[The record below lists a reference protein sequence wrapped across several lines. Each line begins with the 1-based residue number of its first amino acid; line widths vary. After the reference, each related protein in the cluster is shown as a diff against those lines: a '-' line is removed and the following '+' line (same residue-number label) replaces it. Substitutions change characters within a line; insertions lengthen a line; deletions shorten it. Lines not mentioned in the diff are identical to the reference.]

1 MALKSFKSFKCK
13 RCKKYLSLLS
23 SVFKKKGVVFSLL
36 SALFLTI
43 ACYFMNN
50 LPVLTGESVLQ
61 YQIIQ
66 QLCDI
71 FGKHQE
77 VDYGNNVVYYNTSY
91 DQITVPAIDYH
102 GSIYPDTIGVN
113 VITNRKKLADFLD
126 LLEKADKYSFVIVD
140 LAFDEN
146 DVSPD
151 DSYLYDKILG
161 MRDIVVAN
169 GDRFRL
175 TPKLKGQNKDALV
188 SYYVTLASTNLGRY
202 EYSEKDKRSIP
213 LFVYESLYP
222 DKVMKRYGFGRFSLY
237 FSGGKLC
244 QNSNFLTFDDYLSVE
259 SDNDINDDLDYS
271 YEELPYDNIGQIL
284 NSADSIEAIIE
295 NVASRTDSA
304 IVIIGDIK
312 NDIHDTY
319 MGEKPG
325 PLIMARALQTLR
337 EGKHIVSFWNSIIWF
352 FIFFMIS
359 LVIYIDKPVSMY
371 FPVIKKIPYKFV
383 HLLLSLLSYSVVLL
397 LCSFIEYAYFDR
409 VTSLVIP
416 IIYFSIL
423 KLVIQYRKLDAI

>member
-1 MALKSFKSFKCK
+1 MSLKAFICQ
-13 RCKKYLSLLS
+13 RCKKFLSLLS

-43 ACYFMNN
+43 ACYFANN
-50 LPVLTGESVLQ
+50 LPVLTGESMLQ

-66 QLCDI
+66 FFCDLI
-71 FGKHQE
+71 GKHQE
-77 VDYGNNVVYYNTSY
+77 VDYGKKVVYYNTSY
-91 DQITVPAIDYH
+91 DQVTVPAIDYH
-102 GSIYPDTIGVN
+102 GSDFPDTIGVN
-113 VITNRKKLADFLD
+113 VITDRKKLADFLD
-126 LLEKADKYSFVIVD
+126 LLEKVDKYSFVILD

-151 DSYLYDKILG
+151 DSCLYDKILE

-169 GDRFRL
+169 GDRISL
-175 TPKLKGQNKDALV
+175 APKLKGQNKDALV

-222 DKVMKRYGFGRFSLY
+222 DKVIKRYGIGRFSLY
-237 FSGGKLC
+237 FSGGRLC
-244 QNSNFLTFDDYLSVE
+244 NISNFLTFGNNSPVE
-259 SDNDINDDLDYS
+259 GENDINDDFEYDVIES
-271 YEELPYDNIGQIL
+271 PYENIGQIL
-284 NSADSIEAIIE
+284 NNSATKEERIE
-295 NVASRTDSA
+295 NIDSSTNAA

-325 PLIMARALQTLR
+325 PLIMARALQTLK
-337 EGKHIVSFWNSIIWF
+337 EGKHIVSFWHTIIWF
-352 FIFFMIS
+352 FVFFMIS
-359 LVIYIDKPVSMY
+359 LVIYIDKPVSMC

-423 KLVIQYRKLDAI
+423 KLVIQYRKFDTI